1 MKQAPVEREESCYVY
16 PECHINCITNHRGNT
31 RFVPEL
37 LYIKVH
43 VYDQIDKSVLPT
55 SGEGGV
61 LPIRPPLT
69 SNLPIHFALI

>member
-16 PECHINCITNHRGNT
+16 PECHINCITNHRVDT

-43 VYDQIDKSVLPT
+43 VYDQINRQVRVT
-55 SGEGGV
+55 NQRGRGC
-61 LPIRPPLT
+61 PPHT